1 MLSIRECIQL
11 RLWRVALFGLVYS
24 GILFVLLYLY
34 NLPLLF
40 NTFISISV
48 GVSLYF
54 IDCNLLVTH
63 VGKENK
69 QQ

>member
-54 IDCNLLVTH
+54 IHCNLLVTH